1 MFYLAF
7 FQKFY
12 QKFCQKFLTVS
23 RIWQSV
29 VLRSGH
35 FGLWA
40 ALFQLSARQSSSPNI
55 LKGFKGL
62 FDALFGT
69 KSYCTKSGRH
79 RKSMTSFLTNLFWS
93 SKRRFAYLPSSVN
106 SPKKYADVQ
115 IHEKFNDC
123 SKSPINFA

>member
-7 FQKFY
+7 FQNFY

-55 LKGFKGL
+55 LKEFKGL

-69 KSYCTKSGRH
+69 KSGRH
-79 RKSMTSFLTNLFWS
+79 RKSLTSFLTDLTWS

-123 SKSPINFA
+123 SKSTINFA